1 MRSLE
6 KPIDILLLKE
16 ADEYIDELPERI
28 RIKILKSFDKTKLGL
43 KGHWFKNIGDGVWEF
58 RERDS
63 QKFYRLLAFW
73 NSSEESETL
82 IIARHGF
89 DKKTNKTPVSQ
100 KSKVIRIRNKYFE
113 NK

>member
-6 KPIDILLLKE
+6 RPIDIVLLKE
-16 ADEYIDELPERI
+16 AEEYIDSLPERI

-43 KGHWFKNIGDGVWEF
+43 KGQWFKNIGDGVWEF
-58 RERDS
+58 RERDT

-73 NSSEESETL
+73 DSTEESETL
-82 IIARHGF
+82 IIATHGF
-89 DKKTNKTPVSQ
+89 DKKTNKTPAKQ
-100 KSKVIRIRNKYFE
+100 KERVIRLRNKYFE